1 LGSGRQGSEGK
12 EEGKTNGTA
21 QLAKETATDEDEETG
36 EGTERRSSDA
46 GSSAAVTN
54 TNESVLAYT
63 MPTAGVAVARRSEA
77 GPAGP
82 CIVPFFR
89 PVVPRMFWDKP
100 CQPSSSDPVSHGAAE
115 AQRHAAVSITD
126 GYSEVSV
133 PGGALIWRVRANRS
147 LSSSHALSSS
157 GGREERGMRK
167 RTRKILTENR
177 LNQKSG
183 HYPLSD
189 LCAFA
194 SLGETGSEDS
204 AEDRSPRSLH
214 QLSCLVRS
222 VCLLL
227 HFLGCYG
234 SPVPTDDPEER

>member
-1 LGSGRQGSEGK
+1 
-12 EEGKTNGTA
+12 
-21 QLAKETATDEDEETG
+21 
-36 EGTERRSSDA
+36 
-46 GSSAAVTN
+46 
-54 TNESVLAYT
+54 VLART
-63 MPTAGVAVARRSEA
+63 MPTADVAVARRSEA

-82 CIVPFFR
+82 CIVPLFW
-89 PVVPRMFWDKP
+89 PAVPKMFWVGP
-100 CQPSSSDPVSHGAAE
+100 CQPSSSDPVSHGDPE

-126 GYSEVSV
+126 GYSEVDV
-133 PGGALIWRVRANRS
+133 PGGVLIWRVRANRS

-157 GGREERGMRK
+157 GGRGERRMRK
-167 RTRKILTENR
+167 RTRKTQTLTGNR
-177 LNQKSG
+177 SNQG
-183 HYPLSD
+183 TTERTLPLVRP
-189 LCAFA
+189 LRLA

-227 HFLGCYG
+227 HSLGCYG